1 VHEYAPPFDLWVT
14 LATMHLR
21 AMQADGA
28 ITNVLIDEEDPS
40 VAALKEHVAREM
52 QVQQVDRIR
61 LFYQG
66 KELVRHEDTL
76 HASGIQEGAIVHVHV
91 RPEGF
96 APPNS
101 QAFPIAGQAP
111 LIQHH
116 QGEYDPLTLTFKY
129 SRLLMFFSLVDFVKN

>member
-1 VHEYAPPFDLWVT
+1 
-14 LATMHLR
+14 MHLK

-28 ITNVLIDEEDPS
+28 VTDVQIDEEDPS

-52 QVQQVDRIR
+52 HVDQLNRIR
-61 LFYQG
+61 LFFQG
-66 KELVRHEDTL
+66 KELVRPEDTM
-76 HASGIQEGAIVHVHV
+76 HAIGIQEGAIVHVHV

-96 APPNS
+96 SPPHP

-129 SRLLMFFSLVDFVKN
+129 SRLLMFFSLVDFVKNMIFFLFGY